1 MIDSETSF
9 DTIFRQFAIHNNILL
24 KKIISFAANNV
35 DETIL
40 KRNKNWIFYRI
51 SNLSLRIEK
60 HTITIRFYIIDIN
73 KSIIL
78 SSQWLYTQNSE
89 INWTKEQIR
98 FRD

>member
-9 DTIFRQFAIHNNILL
+9 DTISKQFAIHNNIFL

-35 DETIL
+35 DETFL
-40 KRNKNWIFYRI
+40 KENKSWIFYKI
-51 SNLSLRIEK
+51 SNLLLRIEN
-60 HTITIRFYIIDIN
+60 HTITTEFYIADIN

-89 INWTKEQIR
+89 IN
-98 FRD
+98 